1 MCCEVL
7 QSFISSSSNENMAGG
22 ELWCVCGWKM
32 SNNNRDDNL

>member
-7 QSFISSSSNENMAGG
+7 QSFIGCNENMAGG